1 LERLQ
6 ESAAPADRSA
16 AIAVVEADL
25 GPIEEAFAE
34 FDAQAL
40 GSASLG
46 QTYLATL
53 PDQRRVV
60 VKVQRPGIDEAVYR
74 DLDILGRF
82 ARTAEQRTD
91 WATGMGLSG
100 IVRDFSQRTREELD
114 YRLEAANMAAAALA
128 LEDEALIAV
137 PAAVDGLCSRRVLVQ
152 EKAEGASVGRAGA
165 LDALTP
171 EQRQGLADT
180 LLGAMVRSMVAGEV
194 FHADPHPGNIFVAD
208 DGRLILIDWGAVG
221 RLDPYE
227 RSGVSD
233 LLRALQS
240 RDAGLM
246 RQAALSLGT
255 STDPIDEDALE
266 RQLARLMG
274 RAIGPDGRLDP
285 VLFRDALTVF
295 REVGLQLPQSTATLM
310 RTLATLMGTLDVI
323 SPGYALAE
331 AAGRIGGE
339 LAIQQFTGGG
349 LKEVMTQEAL
359 RSAQVLR
366 RLPSAVDSIARTAAR
381 GELRLRTSLF
391 SDQRDVAAITRLV
404 DRAVLGMIAA
414 ALAVAS
420 AVLLSSNAGPQ
431 VTADFSVVELFG
443 AMGMVF
449 ALVLALRVVAS
460 ALPSQANDG

>member
-1 LERLQ
+1 
-6 ESAAPADRSA
+6 
-16 AIAVVEADL
+16 
-25 GPIEEAFAE
+25 
-34 FDAQAL
+34 
-40 GSASLG
+40 
-46 QTYLATL
+46 
-53 PDQRRVV
+53 
-60 VKVQRPGIDEAVYR
+60 
-74 DLDILGRF
+74 
-82 ARTAEQRTD
+82 
-91 WATGMGLSG
+91 
-100 IVRDFSQRTREELD
+100 
-114 YRLEAANMAAAALA
+114 
-128 LEDEALIAV
+128 
-137 PAAVDGLCSRRVLVQ
+137 
-152 EKAEGASVGRAGA
+152 
-165 LDALTP
+165 
-171 EQRQGLADT
+171 
-180 LLGAMVRSMVAGEV
+180 MVAGEV
-194 FHADPHPGNIFVAD
+194 FHADPHPGNVFVAD

-255 STDPIDEDALE
+255 SADPIDEDALE

-285 VLFRDALTVF
+285 VLFSDALTVF

-404 DRAVLGMIAA
+404 DRAVLGMISA

-420 AVLLSSNAGPQ
+420 AVLLSSDAGPQ
-431 VTADFSVVELFG
+431 ITADFSVVELFG